1 MKVGKSNGNDIRW
14 QYIIFKYN
22 ENDVPEAV
30 ELARKHQIP
39 LQVNK
44 SSRWSGPDDPY
55 KPSEINCA

>member
-1 MKVGKSNGNDIRW
+1 MKAGKSNGNAIRW

-39 LQVNK
+39 LQENK

-55 KPSEINCA
+55 KPSEMNCA